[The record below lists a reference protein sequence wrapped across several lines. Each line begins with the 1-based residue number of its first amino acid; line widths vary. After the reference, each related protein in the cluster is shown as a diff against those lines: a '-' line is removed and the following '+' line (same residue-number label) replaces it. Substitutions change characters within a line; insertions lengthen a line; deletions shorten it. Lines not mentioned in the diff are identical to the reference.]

1 MRIEERALL
10 QERVKTL
17 VLEHALE
24 ATLTRFADLHDPAGR
39 DVGADLSR
47 LETLLLGAARD
58 LADRATQQKLSV
70 LVAVE
75 DVSTTLRTAFDAARS
90 RVAAIGQAEAGAT
103 AA

>member
-24 ATLTRFADLHDPAGR
+24 ATLSRFADLHDPAGR
-39 DVGADLSR
+39 DVGEDLAR
-47 LETLLLGAARD
+47 LENLLLGAARD

-75 DVSTTLRTAFDAARS
+75 DVSNTLRAVFDAART
-90 RVAAIGQAEAGAT
+90 RVAALGQTEAGVS

>member
-1 MRIEERALL
+1 MPHSIQAGESAGGTMRIEERALL

-47 LETLLLGAARD
+47 LETL
-58 LADRATQQKLSV
+58 
-70 LVAVE
+70 
-75 DVSTTLRTAFDAARS
+75 
-90 RVAAIGQAEAGAT
+90 
-103 AA
+103 

>member
-24 ATLTRFADLHDPAGR
+24 ATLSRLTDLHDPAGR
-39 DVGADLSR
+39 DVGEDLAR
-47 LETLLLGAARD
+47 LENLLLGAARD

-75 DVSTTLRTAFDAARS
+75 DVSTTLRAVFDAART
-90 RVAAIGQAEAGAT
+90 RVAALGQAEAGAS

>member
-75 DVSTTLRTAFDAARS
+75 DVSTTLKSAFDAARG
-90 RVAAIGQAEAGAT
+90 RVAAIGQAEAGVT